1 MFFNDLI
8 DVADY
13 PITLSQFD
21 QYNAPSNVSPDRN
34 HTLNFGIEFNE
45 YTGNVNE
52 NSLFNR
58 FYSQYIVKLFEEQA
72 RVVKFTAQ
80 LPSSIVLNYE
90 LNDVFIVNGQEY
102 FINSISINLLT
113 NKTELELIT
122 KQSDYTPSV
131 LTV

>member
-1 MFFNDLI
+1 MFFNRLVDSSE
-8 DVADY
+8 Y
-13 PITLSQFD
+13 PVTSSQYE
-21 QYNAPSNVSPDRN
+21 QYNSAANATEDAN

-45 YTGNVNE
+45 YTGNLNE

-102 FINSISINLLT
+102 YINSIKTNLLT
-113 NKTELELIT
+113 NKSELELIT

-131 LTV
+131 LT

>member
-1 MFFNDLI
+1 
-8 DVADY
+8 
-13 PITLSQFD
+13 
-21 QYNAPSNVSPDRN
+21 
-34 HTLNFGIEFNE
+34 LNFGAEFNA

-52 NSLFNR
+52 NSLFSR

-102 FINSISINLLT
+102 YINSIKINLLT
-113 NKTELELIT
+113 NKSELELIT